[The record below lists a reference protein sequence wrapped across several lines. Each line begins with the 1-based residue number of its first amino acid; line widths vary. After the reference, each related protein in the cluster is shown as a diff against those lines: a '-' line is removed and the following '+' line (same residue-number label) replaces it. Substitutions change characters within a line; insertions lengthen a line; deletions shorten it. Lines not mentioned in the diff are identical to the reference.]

1 MSPALSKTLLGGVIG
16 ALVGF
21 AMYKFVGCKTGT
33 CPIVANPWSSILIYG
48 LIGALAM
55 SGR

>member
-33 CPIVANPWSSILIYG
+33 CPLSPIH
-48 LIGALAM
+48 
-55 SGR
+55 GRPF

>member
-1 MSPALSKTLLGGVIG
+1 MSSVLSRTLLGAVIG
-16 ALVGF
+16 AAVGF

-48 LIGALAM
+48 LIGALAVG
-55 SGR
+55 GR